1 MSDDSTIDGKHEDHL
16 LVAEYALGVLPAGEH
31 DGVRA
36 RLKAEPALRADLG
49 FWRRRLASLDGEFAE
64 VPAPAGVW
72 PRLEQRLFTGQQK
85 AGFWNSLALWRSV
98 AAGALAVAVVAI
110 AINVTT
116 PRPDPNMFAAELVA
130 ALHEQ
135 GTNVSFVALY
145 NPDSGQIRLTALSGD
160 TMPDQ
165 DYELWAI
172 EGSAAP
178 VSMGV
183 VPINAS
189 MNMDLPENVRNDFGP
204 GTLLAVTIE
213 QKGGSPTG
221 APQGP
226 IVAKGA
232 ATAI

>member
-1 MSDDSTIDGKHEDHL
+1 M
-16 LVAEYALGVLPAGEH
+16 
-31 DGVRA
+31 
-36 RLKAEPALRADLG
+36 
-49 FWRRRLASLDGEFAE
+49 
-64 VPAPAGVW
+64 PAPAGVW
-72 PRLEQRLFTGQQK
+72 PLEQRLFTGQQK

-145 NPDSGQIRLTALSGD
+145 NPDSGQIWLTALSGH